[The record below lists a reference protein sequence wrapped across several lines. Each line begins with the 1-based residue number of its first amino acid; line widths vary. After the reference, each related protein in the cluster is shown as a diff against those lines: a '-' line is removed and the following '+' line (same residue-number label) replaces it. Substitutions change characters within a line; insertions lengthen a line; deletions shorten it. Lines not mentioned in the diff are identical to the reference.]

1 MPNFPLRRAL
11 IALLFGLL
19 APAVDAA
26 APDDP
31 VGAAATPA
39 VARDGECIGLVLG
52 GGGARG
58 AAHVGVLEVLE
69 RQRVPICVIAGTSM
83 GAVVGSLYAAGYRAA
98 EIRAILET
106 VRWADLFT
114 DDPVR
119 TELPMRRK
127 EDQFRYLLNFQ
138 LGFRDGRIVFPRG
151 AIQGQKFMLMLRRLL
166 LPTWN
171 VSDFDALPIPF
182 RAVATDIETG
192 EPVVFGS
199 GDLASAVRAS
209 LSVPGAFAPIRV
221 DGRLLVDGGL
231 VDNVP
236 VDVARRMG
244 ATRLIV
250 VDVSAPLL
258 RTEELGS
265 PVAITWQMIS
275 VLINQRTNAVLAGLG
290 ADDLL
295 IRPSMPDLSSAQ
307 FDRAPEAIA
316 AGLAAAESAAAG
328 IARFGASEADYAR
341 FVARHHRRDF
351 DPPLVAFLDVV
362 GNRSR
367 SPELVRHQ
375 LAGLEGGPLDVD
387 ALEERIGRAYG
398 YGQFERITWKL
409 AERDGEKGVVV
420 TPVDKG
426 WGPSFITFGL
436 QLSDDF
442 AGRSDYQLTVEG
454 TFTGRNFGGGEWRN
468 RVQIG
473 ALAGLRSEWFQP
485 IGSRAAWFVV
495 PSLDYRAEQVP
506 VRVDGARL
514 AEYRLRRAEGAIEL
528 GWSPDPAWQVTA
540 GVLRGWGEA
549 ERLIGDPIGFLDVKG
564 HYGGLTGGFTL
575 DTLDDARFPRR
586 GTRLEFDA
594 EVFRRGF
601 GSDGSGELASLI
613 VDHAIERGPNR
624 WLFGFRGQASWGEAN
639 DIARSTFLDGFTN
652 LSGFTERE
660 LIGTQSALGRAVYY
674 RQFGDAEQL
683 FSMPAYIGASLE
695 VGNAWERRDE
705 ISLDSLIVAGSLFVG
720 TVTPFGPVFL
730 GYGRA
735 DSGAGSWYL
744 TFGSLLRPRR

>member
-1 MPNFPLRRAL
+1 MIFLPILASV
-11 IALLFGLL
+11 LL
-19 APAVDAA
+19 
-26 APDDP
+26 
-31 VGAAATPA
+31 AATPA
-39 VARDGECIGLVLG
+39 VLAASDGSSAPADRPVGALRAPVDRECVGLVLG

-69 RQRVPICVIAGTSM
+69 RERVPICVIAGTSM
-83 GAVVGSLYAAGYRAA
+83 GAVVGSLYASGYRAA
-98 EIRAILET
+98 EIRSILET
-106 VRWADLFT
+106 VRWSDLFT

-127 EDQFRYLLNFQ
+127 EDQFRYLLNFR
-138 LGFRDGRIVFPRG
+138 LGFREGRIVFPRG

-171 VSDFDALPIPF
+171 VTDFDQLPIPF

-221 DGRLLVDGGL
+221 DGRLMVDGGL

-236 VDVARRMG
+236 IDVARAMG

-265 PVAITWQMIS
+265 PVAVTWQMIS
-275 VLINQRTNAVLAGLG
+275 VLINQRTNEVLAGLG
-290 ADDLL
+290 DDDLL

-316 AGLAAAESAAAG
+316 AGLDAAEAMAGQIAAFGVAEAEYAG
-328 IARFGASEADYAR
+328 
-341 FVARHHRRDF
+341 FVARHHRSNF
-351 DPPLVAFLDVV
+351 DPPLVAFLEVV
-362 GNRSR
+362 ENRSR

-375 LAGLEGGPLDVD
+375 LAGLEGEPLDVD
-387 ALEERIGRAYG
+387 RLEHRIGRAYG

-442 AGRSDYQLTVEG
+442 AGRSDYQLTAEG
-454 TFTGRNFGGGEWRN
+454 TFTGRNFAGGEWRN
-468 RVQIG
+468 RIQIG

-485 IGSRAAWFVV
+485 IGSRAEWFAV

-506 VRVDGARL
+506 VRVDGLRL
-514 AEYRLRRAEGAIEL
+514 AEYRLRRAEGAVEL
-528 GWSPDPAWQVTA
+528 GWSPDPAWQLTA

-549 ERLIGDPIGFLDVKG
+549 ERLIGDPIGFLDFQG
-564 HYGGLTGGFTL
+564 HYGAVTGGFTL

-586 GTRLEFDA
+586 GTRIELDA
-594 EVFRRGF
+594 EAFRAAL
-601 GSDGSGELASLI
+601 GSDDSGELVSLI
-613 VDHAIERGPNR
+613 VDHAIEDGPNR
-624 WLFGFRGQASWGEAN
+624 WLLGFRGQASWGEAN
-639 DIARSTFLDGFTN
+639 DIARSTFLGGFTN
-652 LSGFTERE
+652 LSGYTERE

-695 VGNAWERRDE
+695 VGNVWERRDQ
-705 ISLDSLIVAGSLFVG
+705 ISLGSLIVSGSLFVG